1 MPTKKKSLTS
11 SMQAAAGNDTNLPE
25 ETTEQKSASQPKLSS
40 SRAPVREGT
49 RAIGGHFAP
58 EVLKQLKLIA
68 LENDT
73 TNQKLL
79 GEALNL
85 LFANYGK
92 PPIA

>member
-1 MPTKKKSLTS
+1 
-11 SMQAAAGNDTNLPE
+11 MQAAAGNDINVPDE
-25 ETTEQKSASQPKLSS
+25 FAEPKSKSQPKVSS

-58 EVLKQLKLIA
+58 EVLKQLKMIA
-68 LENDT
+68 VENDT

-79 GEALNL
+79 SEALNL
-85 LFANYGK
+85 LFTNYGK